1 MAAFRQGADRHSLYS
16 SSQYRPWYPEGQRER
31 KECHQTRLMEAY
43 TGPACQEG
51 GRVSTGK
58 CDTDR
63 WDLRSWASW
72 ERTEMWAS
80 RRARKSLFSS
90 ASSVIPTITD
100 ILPLIHQGRPLIM
113 SCSVVP
119 VTREAGH
126 PVCLLGPQE
135 AVTAA
140 ELTAW
145 G

>member
-1 MAAFRQGADRHSLYS
+1 M
-16 SSQYRPWYPEGQRER
+16 
-31 KECHQTRLMEAY
+31 
-43 TGPACQEG
+43 
-51 GRVSTGK
+51 STGK

-63 WDLRSWASW
+63 WDLRNWASW
-72 ERTEMWAS
+72 ERTEMWVS

-90 ASSVIPTITD
+90 ASFVIPTITD
-100 ILPLIHQGRPLIM
+100 ILPLIHQGGPLIT